1 MHSMP
6 PSRRSSPCSLLPLN
20 IVLIVIALISIVSAQ
35 SARVPLDAVLQQHA
49 DRDHNIIIR

>member
-1 MHSMP
+1 MHLMP
-6 PSRRSSPCSLLPLN
+6 PSRHSSPCSLPLN
-20 IVLIVIALISIVSAQ
+20 ILLIAIVLISIVAAQ